1 IDNLRILLIC
11 GVVVLHLAV
20 TYGAVGSWYYQ
31 DPAKDT
37 LTSALLTILTA
48 TGQACGMGLFFLIT
62 AYFTPGSYDRK
73 GRTPFL
79 RDRFVRLGIPLLLYD
94 LLLDPLVAYLAGGLH
109 KAYWSFYGDYLLH
122 VGGIGSGPVWFL
134 AVLLLFTIVY
144 VAWRGL
150 TRHRPHA

>member
-1 IDNLRILLIC
+1 MSSQTEQPQSQLPVASSPVPPVQAEAAPQGARLLFIDNLRILLIC

-73 GRTPFL
+73 G
-79 RDRFVRLGIPLLLYD
+79 
-94 LLLDPLVAYLAGGLH
+94 
-109 KAYWSFYGDYLLH
+109 
-122 VGGIGSGPVWFL
+122 
-134 AVLLLFTIVY
+134 
-144 VAWRGL
+144 
-150 TRHRPHA
+150 